1 MLLSPAE
8 VETLDRAAHS
18 NDKLVLDLL
27 QIIARIKVVYRIDD
41 IRARDEVPSS
51 FFPASDVDGGH

>member
-41 IRARDEVPSS
+41 IRGQPEQAPLRCTP
-51 FFPASDVDGGH
+51 GGSNT